1 MRRASGQK
9 TASASHPKNERKCD
23 IQVVRGKPCRIF
35 SSLSKSLL
43 LLLRKFADKNS
54 SSLLSRPARGAW
66 IEIEEIDKGSHPYTS
81 RPARGA
87 WIEIR
92 NEMICREPDGVVAP
106 RKGRVD

>member
-1 MRRASGQK
+1 M
-9 TASASHPKNERKCD
+9 
-23 IQVVRGKPCRIF
+23 QVVRGKPCRIF

-66 IEIEEIDKGSHPYTS
+66 IEITGLMTGTEI
-81 RPARGA
+81 A
-87 WIEIR
+87 E
-92 NEMICREPDGVVAP
+92 VAP

>member
-66 IEIEEIDKGSHPYTS
+66 IEIGLCSDRLMYPVS

-87 WIEIR
+87 WIEIVTAAAVKA
-92 NEMICREPDGVVAP
+92 EEDVAP